1 MRWPA
6 RNPDINPLD
15 FFVWGCM
22 KQSVYRTS
30 MKLGAWSNGTH
41 AVWKR
46 TYKLSSS
53 DASTLC
59 NRKPSKEKF
68 LK

>member
-6 RNPDINPLD
+6 RNPDINPLE

-53 DASTLC
+53 DAL
-59 NRKPSKEKF
+59 
-68 LK
+68 